1 MKKLMLL
8 AAMLAL
14 VVVAASPA
22 FAQSGSEIE
31 VEEGDVTLED
41 STTVEG
47 SILQNCP
54 ASVTFGDENANVQ
67 GVVSGQNANIVIT
80 GDENEA
86 EIAQELVQSGFSPE
100 VATECTQ
107 EISQAAAAGAGKAE
121 AKAGAAEA
129 KAGGAEAKAA
139 PAAQAQAGGGA
150 QAQAGGSSGGGG
162 GAKAELPKTGG
173 GASLLALGAG
183 ALLVG
188 GGLIARRIMK

>member
-22 FAQSGSEIE
+22 FAQDSVIE
-31 VEEGDVTLED
+31 VEEGDVTLTD
-41 STTVEG
+41 TSTVEG
-47 SILQNCP
+47 SIVQNCP
-54 ASVTFGDENANVQ
+54 ASVTFGDENENVQ
-67 GVVSGQNANIVIT
+67 EVATAQLATINID
-80 GDENEA
+80 GSENEL
-86 EIAQELVQSGFSPE
+86 EIEQELVQSGFSPE

-107 EISQAAAAGAGKAE
+107 EIAQAAAAGAGNAE

-129 KAGGAEAKAA
+129 KAGAAA
-139 PAAQAQAGGGA
+139 PAAQAQAGGAEAKASPAPAA
-150 QAQAGGSSGGGG
+150 QAQAG

-188 GGLIARRIMK
+188 GGLVARRIIK

>member
-22 FAQSGSEIE
+22 FAQSGDVIE
-31 VEEGDVTLED
+31 VEEGDVTQTTE
-41 STTVEG
+41 TTVAD
-47 SILQNCP
+47 SIVQNCP
-54 ASVTFGDENANVQ
+54 ASVTFGDENENVQ
-67 GVVSGQNANIVIT
+67 EVVSGQNANINID
-80 GDENEA
+80 GSENEL

-121 AKAGAAEA
+121 AKAGGAEAKAGATEAPKAEA
-129 KAGGAEAKAA
+129 KAGGAEAKA
-139 PAAQAQAGGGA
+139 
-150 QAQAGGSSGGGG
+150 G

-188 GGLIARRIMK
+188 GGLVARRIIK